1 MSKKYED
8 SVQPIK
14 DYNKEKIDNWFKI
27 QIDQISLKMQDLQ
40 KEIENLL
47 IEEAMSSNKYEKEDI
62 LKKAAEKKRQL
73 DKQQDGLEKKVKSLK
88 KKLISQSKIL
98 MLNMR

>member
-1 MSKKYED
+1 
-8 SVQPIK
+8 
-14 DYNKEKIDNWFKI
+14 
-27 QIDQISLKMQDLQ
+27 MQDLQ